1 MRKTITFLGLC
12 FIVSILYSKLD
23 AFFAIA
29 IACEKYGYHS
39 QIAYKYAYGSESGL
53 SALQKAQVDIQREVV
68 DFGVKDGR
76 SWDVFVRNPSK
87 ITGDFTIA
95 HGFFAIVRGI
105 AVNASESGVY
115 VAVLGVGISKNDPLG
130 AISKAREDIKK
141 TIEKINTNVLIGIFE
156 EISSDLFE
164 FGQF

>member
-1 MRKTITFLGLC
+1 MRKTITFLGL
-12 FIVSILYSKLD
+12 FFVVSILCSKLD

-39 QIAYKYAYGSESGL
+39 QIAYKYAYDSESGL
-53 SALQKAQVDIQREVV
+53 SALQKAQVDLQREVV

-95 HGFFAIVRGI
+95 HGFFAIIKGI
-105 AVNASESGVY
+105 AVNASERGVCISII
-115 VAVLGVGISKNDPLG
+115 GVGVSSKDPLS
-130 AISKAREDIKK
+130 AISNAREDINE
-141 TIEKINTNVLIGIFE
+141 TIKNIDTNVLIGIFE